1 MAVFRS
7 GLPASYRRK
16 AGGNLWP
23 CKRDL
28 VILPRSKGE
37 LMPTNF
43 ADRLNIAVR
52 EKQSCTVVGIDP
64 RLSQLPA
71 PILERH
77 PNAFGDLAVAADAYR
92 EFGCR
97 IAELVAPLVP
107 AVKPQIAF
115 FERLGPAGMAA
126 YADICAAAR
135 KLGLLVIA
143 DVKRSDIGSTA
154 QAYSDAFLGPVDG
167 GQAGFETDAVTVN
180 AYLGSDGVRPFIEAA
195 KANGKGLFILVR
207 TSNPS
212 AGEFQDL
219 KHEGKVV
226 FEHVAQKVK
235 EWGKEV
241 IGESGYSSV
250 GAVVGATYPEEAAVL
265 RALMPQT
272 PFLVPG
278 YGAQG
283 GGAEDVRPSFNG
295 DGLGAIVNASRSIIF
310 AYSRE
315 PWKQKFGETEWEEA
329 VVAATREMNEEL
341 KPLVS

>member
-1 MAVFRS
+1 
-7 GLPASYRRK
+7 
-16 AGGNLWP
+16 
-23 CKRDL
+23 
-28 VILPRSKGE
+28 
-37 LMPTNF
+37 MPTNF
-43 ADRLNIAVR
+43 ADRLNALIR
-52 EKQSCTVVGIDP
+52 KKQSCSVVGIDP

-71 PILERH
+71 VILGKY
-77 PNAFGDLAVAADAYR
+77 PNALKSLEDAADAYR

-107 AVKPQIAF
+107 AVKPQVAF

-126 YADICAAAR
+126 YADVCSAASD
-135 KLGLLVIA
+135 LGLLVIA

-167 GQAGFETDAVTVN
+167 SGPPGFEADAVTVN
-180 AYLGSDGVRPFIEAA
+180 PYLGSDGVKPFIEAA
-195 KANGKGLFILVR
+195 KVNGKGLFILVR

-226 FEHVAQKVK
+226 FEHVAEKVK
-235 EWGKEV
+235 EWGQEL
-241 IGESGYSSV
+241 IGESGYSSI
-250 GAVVGATYPEEAAVL
+250 GAVVGATYPQEAAFL

-283 GGAEDVRPSFNG
+283 GSAEDVRPSFNG
-295 DGLGAIVNASRSIIF
+295 DGLGAVVNASRSIIF
-310 AYSRE
+310 AHSQG
-315 PWKQKFGETEWEEA
+315 PWKEKFGDARWEEA
-329 VVAATREMNEEL
+329 VVAATKKMNDDL
-341 KPLVS
+341 RPLIQSS

>member
-115 FERLGPAGMAA
+115 FEQLGEDGLWVYAETCRLARQAGLVVIG
-126 YADICAAAR
+126 DI
-135 KLGLLVIA
+135 
-143 DVKRSDIGSTA
+143 KRGDIGSTA
-154 QAYSDAFLGPVDG
+154 EAYA
-167 GQAGFETDAVTVN
+167 
-180 AYLGSDGVRPFIEAA
+180 EA
-195 KANGKGLFILVR
+195 
-207 TSNPS
+207 
-212 AGEFQDL
+212 
-219 KHEGKVV
+219 
-226 FEHVAQKVK
+226 
-235 EWGKEV
+235 
-241 IGESGYSSV
+241 
-250 GAVVGATYPEEAAVL
+250 
-265 RALMPQT
+265 
-272 PFLVPG
+272 
-278 YGAQG
+278 
-283 GGAEDVRPSFNG
+283 
-295 DGLGAIVNASRSIIF
+295 
-310 AYSRE
+310 
-315 PWKQKFGETEWEEA
+315 
-329 VVAATREMNEEL
+329 
-341 KPLVS
+341 